1 MSTNASPVAQDLD
14 TLCVNTIRTLAADAV
29 QKANSGHPGMPM
41 GAAPMTY
48 ALWTRLLRFNPGD
61 PTWPNRDRFVLS
73 AGHGSMLL
81 YALLHLTG
89 HDLSLDDIKEFRQWD
104 SATPGHPEFGH
115 TPGVE
120 TTTGPL
126 GQGCGNAVGMAL
138 AEARLAAEFNRPGH
152 QIIDHRTYV
161 VAGDGDLMEGV
172 QSEAASLAGHLGL
185 HKLTLLYDDNL
196 ITIDGGTDISFG
208 EDVGKR
214 YEAYGWHVQFVED
227 GNDVD
232 AIAAAMTV
240 AGEELE
246 RPSLIRVRTNIGY
259 GSPNRQ
265 DSSKAHGEPLGEEEL
280 RLTKEN
286 LGWPPDASFE
296 VPAAVAEHFGGALE
310 RGAAWQAEWEA
321 RWNDYRSEH
330 AAEAAELARRLDG
343 ELPAGWDADLPVYA
357 ADTDPLATRAAS
369 GKVLNAIARR
379 LPELIG
385 GSADLAGSNKTDI
398 DGGGDF
404 GRGNYG
410 ARNIRFGVRE
420 HAMGAI
426 LNGMALHRGFI
437 PYGGTF
443 LIFSDYMRPSI
454 RLAALMKQ
462 RVIYVYTHDSIA
474 VGEDGPTHQ
483 PVEQVASLRA
493 MPGLAVIR
501 PADANETNE
510 AWRVAIQRAGAPTA
524 LVLTRQALPILGAIE
539 SSAAGAEGPEGLA
552 RGAYVVADNAT
563 GGDLDIILMASGSE
577 VHVALIAW
585 QSLAA
590 GGVKARMVS
599 MPCWELFEQQDETYR
614 DGVLPPDVPC
624 RLAVEAGTS
633 FGWGRYVGLAGAV
646 IAIDRYGA
654 SAPGPINMEKF
665 GFSAANIE
673 ERARALLAT

>member
-48 ALWTRLLRFNPGD
+48 ALWTRLLRYNPGD

-240 AGEELE
+240 ADEELE

>member
-1 MSTNASPVAQDLD
+1 VAQDLD

-41 GAAPMTY
+41 GAAPMAY
-48 ALWTRLLRFNPGD
+48 ALWTRFLRFNPSD
-61 PTWPNRDRFVLS
+61 PAWPNRDRFVLS

-81 YALLHLTG
+81 YALLHLSG
-89 HDLSLDDIKEFRQWD
+89 HELSLDDIKEFRQWG

-126 GQGCGNAVGMAL
+126 GQGCGNGVGMAL

-152 QIIDHRTYV
+152 ELIDHRTYV

-185 HKLTLLYDDNL
+185 HKLTVLYDDNL
-196 ITIDGGTDISFG
+196 ITIDGPTDITFS
-208 EDVGKR
+208 EDVEKR
-214 YEAYGWHVQFVED
+214 YQAYGWQVQFVED

-232 AIAAAMTV
+232 AIAAAI
-240 AGEELE
+240 AAANEEME
-246 RPSLIRVRTNIGY
+246 RPSLIRIRTNIGY

-265 DSSKAHGEPLGEEEL
+265 DSSRAHGEPLGEAEL

-286 LGWPPDASFE
+286 LGWPADAGFE
-296 VPAAVAEHFGGALE
+296 VPAAAAEHFGGAVE
-310 RGAAWQAEWEA
+310 RGALWQAEWNTRWEA
-321 RWNDYRSEH
+321 YRSEH
-330 AAEAAELARRLDG
+330 PAEAAELRRRLGG
-343 ELPAGWDADLPVYA
+343 ELPLGWDADLPVYA
-357 ADTDPLATRAAS
+357 TNADPVATRAAS
-369 GKVLNAIARR
+369 GKALNAIASR
-379 LPELIG
+379 LPEIIG

-398 DGGGDF
+398 DGEGDLS
-404 GRGNYG
+404 RGDHG

-420 HAMGAI
+420 HGMGAI

-454 RLAALMKQ
+454 RLAALMNQ
-462 RVIYVYTHDSIA
+462 RVIYVYTHDSIG

-483 PVEQVASLRA
+483 PIEQVASLRA

-501 PADANETNE
+501 PADASETNE
-510 AWRVAIQRAGAPTA
+510 AWRVAVQRVDAPTA
-524 LVLTRQALPILGAIE
+524 LVLTRQKLPILGAVE
-539 SSAAGAEGPEGLA
+539 SAAAGAEGLA
-552 RGAYVVADNAT
+552 RGAYVLADNAD
-563 GGDLDIILMASGSE
+563 GGEIDIILLASGSE
-577 VHVALIAW
+577 VHSALVAW
-585 QSLAA
+585 QKLVATGA
-590 GGVKARMVS
+590 KARIVS
-599 MPCWELFEQQDETYR
+599 MPCWELFEEQDGAYR
-614 DGVLPPDVPC
+614 DQVLPPNVTR

-633 FGWGRYVGLAGAV
+633 FGWQRYVGLAGDV

-654 SAPGPINMEKF
+654 SAPGPTNMEKF
-665 GFSAANIE
+665 GFTADNIE
-673 ERARALLAT
+673 ERARALLVT